1 MKRSSLFILAFL
13 FQLSLAAAIET
24 SLKQTY
30 PPGETMIISLEGNFI
45 EPLTSESISFYSG
58 RIQIPLLSG
67 IAKIEEK
74 YYLYALLQSQ
84 ARNYSL
90 KIKNAHFIEN
100 GLEETRD
107 LEFNFS
113 VSGNITDFSI
123 DPGLVVTGENFS
135 IKIQSKSKTLTV
147 NAKVQNT
154 NLSKSLSVP
163 AGQTKSF
170 SFLVSEF
177 PSAFSF
183 LEISSENTKYMLPV
197 KITSLRSAINQTTN
211 KTSMEFSQKII
222 NITALKNVKT
232 SFTLLLKNT
241 GDIPLEN
248 ISLSTINT
256 LEITP
261 KSISL
266 LEPGNSKEFNLTIIL
281 GDEQFFARVTAQTP
295 TAFAEIPIYA
305 TATENESEVV
315 LPPKP
320 ELESCE
326 LLGGKICKAE
336 EICKGDLVNSRDS
349 KCCKGA
355 CEKQKIQS
363 NTGRYIAIGVIALI
377 ILLIIFFAVRKSRT
391 KKKEFKDILEKR
403 TKDYEQ
409 KINPHPEPSEEVK
422 GKLTK
427 T

>member
-1 MKRSSLFILAFL
+1 MKRLLKSSIFVALFLLTTA
-13 FQLSLAAAIET
+13 SAIET
-24 SLKQTY
+24 TLKENY
-30 PPGETMIISLEGNFI
+30 HPGETMIISIEGNFI
-45 EPLTSESISFYSG
+45 ESLTSESISFYSG

-74 YYLYALLQSQ
+74 YYLYALLQNQ
-84 ARNYSL
+84 VRNYSL
-90 KIKNAHFIEN
+90 RIKNAHFIEN
-100 GLEETRD
+100 GLEQTKD
-107 LEFNFS
+107 IEFNFS
-113 VSGNITDFSI
+113 VSGNITDFSV

-135 IKIQSKSKTLTV
+135 IKVQSKSKALTV
-147 NAKVQNT
+147 NAKLGN

-170 SFLVSEF
+170 SFLASEF
-177 PSAFSF
+177 LSASSF
-183 LEISSENTKYMLPV
+183 LEISSESTKYLVPV
-197 KITSLRSAINQTTN
+197 KITSLRPAANQTAN

-222 NITALKNVKT
+222 NTKI

-241 GDIPLEN
+241 GDTPLEN
-248 ISLSTINT
+248 ISLFTVNT

-261 KSISL
+261 KSIPV

-281 GDEQFFARVTAQTP
+281 GEEQFFARVTAQTP

-315 LPPKP
+315 LPPEP

-326 LLGGKICKAE
+326 LLGGNICKAE
-336 EICKGDLVNSRDS
+336 EICKGDLVNSRDE
-349 KCCKGA
+349 KCCRGV
-355 CEKQKIQS
+355 CEKQKAES
-363 NTGRYIAIGVIALI
+363 KLGRYIAIGVIVLI
-377 ILLIIFFAVRKSRT
+377 ILLIIFFAMKKSRV

-409 KINPHPEPSEEVK
+409 KINPSQEPSEEVR